1 MLCRHLESSSTVIL
15 HPVLMRPPLV
25 LVLFTLLA
33 TKSVLSQEGLKTE
46 ITFLVKTNP
55 IAIFGRI

>member
-1 MLCRHLESSSTVIL
+1 
-15 HPVLMRPPLV
+15 MRPPLV